1 MSEISHEKI
10 PYLRTDITLSRDAS
24 ASKND
29 KDDNIEQYILI
40 TR

>member
-24 ASKND
+24 ASK
-29 KDDNIEQYILI
+29 KHSLPMIVLI
-40 TR
+40 T